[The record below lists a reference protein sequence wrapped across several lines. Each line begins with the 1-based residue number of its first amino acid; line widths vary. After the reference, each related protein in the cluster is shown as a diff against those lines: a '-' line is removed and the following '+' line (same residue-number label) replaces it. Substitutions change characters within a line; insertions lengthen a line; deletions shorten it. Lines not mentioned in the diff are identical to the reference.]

1 MSDYFT
7 LSPIKLLEK
16 KSIYLNE
23 KQKEIV
29 KSVNDN
35 RVTVVVA
42 TRRGGK
48 SEIAAACNICKL
60 LEPGTYQ
67 GITAPTMNHTDIIFS
82 NIVDTF
88 HDTLQLKPSKLN
100 NKDKDIRFK
109 WQARGRATTLK
120 NRKTIAGRAYNLFTG
135 DEIGLA
141 DYMEDSNWLYQEV
154 LPATITTQ
162 GHILIISTPRGMN
175 HLYDIYEAAEIEKNW
190 NRIRYTIWDVEHIP
204 REEIENME
212 RLYKDQ
218 RMEKVWAQEFLAEFV
233 SFEGAIFDFI
243 PEFVEQ
249 APDPDLVLIGVDPG
263 TQHATVKLHI
273 HKKHGVFVTFVDES
287 EKSTSEHGKLLQTL
301 TQDSDLNVCDS
312 AAKQFIQ
319 DMAYDFEVPLNK
331 AVKDVDQG
339 VNFLRRLK
347 DHIFIVKGADT
358 DNILIKEWSMY
369 SHKDGRIV
377 KKLDHTIDAIRY
389 ALYTAYQYWGD
400 EFFSF
405 LLPEEAIIHI
415 DL

>member
-1 MSDYFT
+1 MSYFT
-7 LSPIKLLEK
+7 LSPVKLLEK
-16 KSIYLNE
+16 KGIYLNP

-88 HDTLQLKPSKLN
+88 EHPLGIKPSKLN
-100 NKDKDIRFK
+100 NKDKDIRFQ
-109 WQARGRATTLK
+109 WQSRGKATTLK

-141 DYMEDSNWLYQEV
+141 DYMEDEKWLYQEV

-162 GHILIISTPRGMN
+162 GHVLIISTPRGMN
-175 HLYDIYEAAEIEKNW
+175 HLYNLWESAEKEADW
-190 NRIRYTIWDVEHIP
+190 NRIRYTIWDVDHISK
-204 REEIENME
+204 EEIKNME
-212 RLYKDQ
+212 RLYKE
-218 RMEKVWAQEFLAEFV
+218 RGMEKLWAQEFLAEFV

-243 PEFVEQ
+243 PEVVSES
-249 APDPDLVLIGVDPG
+249 PDPDITLVGIDPG
-263 TQHATVKLHI
+263 THHATVKIELNS
-273 HKKHGVFVTFVDES
+273 KHGVFITFVDEA
-287 EKSTSEHGKLLQTL
+287 EKSTSEHGKVLQEL
-301 TQDSDLNVCDS
+301 DADYYFYDP
-312 AAKQFIQ
+312 AARQFAQ
-319 DMAYDFEVPLNK
+319 DMVYEFDIPLHK
-331 AVKDVDQG
+331 AKKDVDEG
-339 VNFLRRLK
+339 INFLRRLR
-347 DHIFIVKGADT
+347 DHIFVLKDV
-358 DNILIKEWSMY
+358 DDILIKEWSMY

-377 KKLDHTIDAIRY
+377 KKADHTIDATRY
-389 ALYTAYQYWGD
+389 ALYTAYCFWPEYFEFLEPIEDLD
-400 EFFSF
+400 EPIFKT
-405 LLPEEAIIHI
+405 
-415 DL
+415 